1 MNMPASAASNNTGNG
16 LAAAGISVSDGR
28 LVFDSKTMLDGEYV
42 ILVPITQG
50 LGGAAA
56 GAPGSTAPQAAKAQN
71 GALQKANAAPVVA
84 GSSVMA
90 AVAAIG
96 VCVLLL

>member
-1 MNMPASAASNNTGNG
+1 MPASTASNNTGNG
-16 LAAAGISVSDGR
+16 LAASGISVSDGR

-42 ILVPITQG
+42 ILVPITPG

-56 GAPGSTAPQAAKAQN
+56 GAPGSTTPQAAKAQN
-71 GALQKANAAPVVA
+71 GALQKANAAPVVV

-90 AVAAIG
+90 GVAAIG